1 MAETRFH
8 TALVIEP
15 SLIEQR
21 LLRQAALRAGFG
33 RVLIAGDGT
42 SAATMMGEELVD
54 VVLMPWETE
63 GLTGKELLRALRK
76 LARNRR
82 VPIVL
87 LDDGIQKQVMVTA
100 VKAGV
105 AGRLQL
111 PVQHDEL
118 RKILAIIA
126 AEERGRRKARPGIK
140 AHKHGG

>member
-1 MAETRFH
+1 MVETKFH
-8 TALVIEP
+8 TALIIEP
-15 SLIEQR
+15 SLVEQR
-21 LLRQAALRAGFG
+21 QLRQAALRAGFE

-42 SAATMMGEELVD
+42 SAAKVMGEELVD
-54 VVLMPWETE
+54 VVLMPWKSE
-63 GLTGKELLRALRK
+63 GLAGKALLRALRR

-111 PVQHDEL
+111 PAQPEEL

-126 AEERGRRKARPGIK
+126 VEERGARQARLGNKAR
-140 AHKHGG
+140 KHEG